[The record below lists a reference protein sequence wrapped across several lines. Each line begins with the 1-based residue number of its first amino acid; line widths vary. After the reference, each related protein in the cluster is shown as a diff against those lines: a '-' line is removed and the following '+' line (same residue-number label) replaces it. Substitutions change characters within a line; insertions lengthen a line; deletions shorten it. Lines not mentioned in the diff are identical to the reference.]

1 MHRSLFAIARARGF
15 RPSLLLCASL
25 SVLAACSETVEAP
38 QEVQGV
44 LSTYLQDE
52 EALTRGRLLFQGSCA
67 NFCHGDEPEPGEDV
81 DLFDCHW
88 KYGGSNEDI
97 FTIVTSGMPNT
108 RMVGFGNNFPG
119 GQDDLWMIIAYLRTQ
134 QQGCD
139 QQP

>member
-1 MHRSLFAIARARGF
+1 MYRSLFAVACAHGF
-15 RPSLLLCASL
+15 RPSFLLCALLSL
-25 SVLAACSETVEAP
+25 LAACSEPEVP

-44 LSTYLQDE
+44 LGTYLQDE
-52 EALTRGRLLFQGSCA
+52 EALIRGRLLFQGSCA

-97 FTIVTSGMPNT
+97 FTIVTTGIPST

-119 GQDDLWMIIAYLRTQ
+119 GQDDLWKIIAYLRTEQ
-134 QQGCD
+134 QDCSP
-139 QQP
+139 QP